1 MQQNSSKLLYPISFK
16 VQCGVC
22 SEKLHTLIVTSG
34 YLSYRCFHI
43 SFKHSD
49 HSPLASRIN
58 KAFSPKDLSLA
69 QYFVFFFGPFSV
81 NPRRDR
87 AGKSL

>member
-49 HSPLASRIN
+49 QGIFN

-69 QYFVFFFGPFSV
+69 QYFLFFFGPFSV